1 MFVRAALAREGHQ
14 DDQALGVR
22 GLDTP
27 LIQTQGLTKLYG
39 RGSSIIRALDGIDLE
54 IATGEFVAVVGAS
67 GSGKSTLMNLMGGLD
82 KPDQGKISIAGQPLD
97 NMSKRALAFFRNET
111 IGFVFQQFQLL
122 PKKSALTNVRL
133 PMQYRR
139 PRLTNELELA
149 RNSLDRVGLSD
160 RVDHK
165 PTELSGG
172 QQQRVAI
179 ARALVGEPQL
189 LLADEPTG
197 ALDSKTSIDVMNL
210 LVALNGQGLTIV
222 LITHDKEVAEY
233 ADRIITMRDGQI
245 IDDQLQTG
253 VR

>member
-1 MFVRAALAREGHQ
+1 MVRRAVP
-14 DDQALGVR
+14 ALGDSR
-22 GLDTP
+22 LETP
-27 LIQTQGLTKLYG
+27 LIETKGLTKLYG
-39 RGSSIIRALDGIDLE
+39 RGTGVIRALDGVDLN

-67 GSGKSTLMNLMGGLD
+67 GSGKSTLMNMLGGLD
-82 KPDQGKISIAGQPLD
+82 KPDEGTISIAGQSLAG
-97 NMSKRALAFFRNET
+97 MSKRALAYFRNET

-139 PRLTNELELA
+139 PRRDNELELA
-149 RNSLDRVGLSD
+149 RDSLGRVGLRD
-160 RVDHK
+160 RIHHK

-179 ARALVGEPQL
+179 ARALVGGPQL

-197 ALDSKTSIDVMNL
+197 ALDSKTSIDVMQL
-210 LVALNGQGLTIV
+210 LVDLNNQGLTIV

-233 ADRIITMRDGQI
+233 ADRVITMRDGQI
-245 IDDQLQTG
+245 IDDQAQAR

>member
-1 MFVRAALAREGHQ
+1 MVRRAVP
-14 DDQALGVR
+14 ALGDSR
-22 GLDTP
+22 LETP
-27 LIQTQGLTKLYG
+27 LIETKGLTKLYG
-39 RGSSIIRALDGIDLE
+39 RGTGVIRALDGVDLN

-67 GSGKSTLMNLMGGLD
+67 GSGKSTLMNMLGGLD
-82 KPDQGKISIAGQPLD
+82 KPDEGTISIAGQSLAG
-97 NMSKRALAFFRNET
+97 MSKRALAYFRNET

-139 PRLTNELELA
+139 PRRDNELDLA
-149 RNSLDRVGLSD
+149 RDSLGRVGLSD
-160 RVDHK
+160 RIHHK

-179 ARALVGEPQL
+179 ARALVGGPQL

-197 ALDSKTSIDVMNL
+197 ALDSKTSIDVMQL
-210 LVALNGQGLTIV
+210 LVELNNQGLTIV

-233 ADRIITMRDGQI
+233 ADRVITMRDGQI
-245 IDDQLQTG
+245 IDDQAQAR

>member
-1 MFVRAALAREGHQ
+1 MVRRAVP
-14 DDQALGVR
+14 ALGDSR
-22 GLDTP
+22 LETP
-27 LIQTQGLTKLYG
+27 LIETKGLTKLYG
-39 RGSSIIRALDGIDLE
+39 RGTGVIRALDGVDLN

-67 GSGKSTLMNLMGGLD
+67 GSGKSTLMNMLGGLD
-82 KPDQGKISIAGQPLD
+82 KPDEGTISIAGQSLAG
-97 NMSKRALAFFRNET
+97 MSKRALAYFRNET

-139 PRLTNELELA
+139 PRRDNELELA
-149 RNSLDRVGLSD
+149 RDSLGRVGLSD
-160 RVDHK
+160 RIHHK

-179 ARALVGEPQL
+179 ARALVGGPQL

-197 ALDSKTSIDVMNL
+197 ALDSKTSIDVMQL
-210 LVALNGQGLTIV
+210 LVDLNNQGLTIV

-233 ADRIITMRDGQI
+233 ADRVITMRDGQI
-245 IDDQLQTG
+245 IDDQAQAR

>member
-1 MFVRAALAREGHQ
+1 ME
-14 DDQALGVR
+14 
-22 GLDTP
+22 TP

-39 RGSSIIRALDGIDLE
+39 RGSGVIRALDGVDLS
-54 IATGEFVAVVGAS
+54 IAAGEFVAVIGAS
-67 GSGKSTLMNLMGGLD
+67 GSGKSTLMNMLGGLD
-82 KPDQGKISIAGQPLD
+82 KPDQGEISIAGQSLAD
-97 NMSKRALAFFRNET
+97 MSKRALAYFRNET

-139 PRLTNELELA
+139 PRRDNELELA
-149 RNSLDRVGLSD
+149 RGSLDRVGLSD
-160 RVDHK
+160 RIHHK

-197 ALDSKTSIDVMNL
+197 ALDSKTSVDVMKL
-210 LVALNGQGLTIV
+210 LVELNAQGLTIV
-222 LITHDKEVAEY
+222 LITHDRDVAEY
-233 ADRIITMRDGQI
+233 ADRVITMRDGQI
-245 IDDQLQTG
+245 IEDQVHVG